1 MNDFIK
7 NQKLKS
13 IQYTDESLL
22 LAWLR
27 QCASALEYLG
37 FKEVIHRDI
46 KPMNIFLTFSD
57 DVKIGDFGL
66 TLTTI
71 SNNSYIQLS
80 NARGTAAY
88 ISPESGLM
96 YSLVRTP
103 ETAEDNKYSHKSDI
117 MFVVTLEVPKIFN

>member
-71 SNNSYIQLS
+71 SNNSYVQLS
-80 NARGTAAY
+80 NARGTATY
-88 ISPESGLM
+88 IS
-96 YSLVRTP
+96 P

-117 MFVVTLEVPKIFN
+117 WFVVAIVVPIILN